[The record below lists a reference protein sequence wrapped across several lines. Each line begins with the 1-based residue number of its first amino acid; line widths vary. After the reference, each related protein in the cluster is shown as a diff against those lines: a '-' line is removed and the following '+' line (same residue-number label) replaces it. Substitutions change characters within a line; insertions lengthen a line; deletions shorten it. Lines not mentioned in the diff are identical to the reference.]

1 MREPLLGGSLF
12 FEIAKC
18 FLANMR
24 KIAKCLL
31 NAPFGDVQDA
41 NEMRTVEDVCKLQKQ
56 HMLRVSYADVR
67 PFKP

>member
-1 MREPLLGGSLF
+1 
-12 FEIAKC
+12 
-18 FLANMR
+18 MR

-41 NEMRTVEDVCKLQKQ
+41 NEMRTVEDGCKLQKQ

>member
-1 MREPLLGGSLF
+1 MRK
-12 FEIAKC
+12 IAKC

-41 NEMRTVEDVCKLQKQ
+41 NEMRTVEDGCKLQKQ